1 MEALIFKQARARPP
15 LHEADGRYTH
25 GQVRR
30 CIVAADPHDLHLST
44 RGFAALHAQ
53 QLAPCSSSQLFG
65 GSHKL
70 RAQARAE
77 RVEDRSEVVDRTI
90 RVRVVAGVGLYASKA
105 KGPGSVNVQRVALL

>member
-30 CIVAADPHDLHLST
+30 CIVATDPHDLHLST

-77 RVEDRSEVVDRTI
+77 RVEIGQKWSIGRS
-90 RVRVVAGVGLYASKA
+90 GSGLWLALGCTLRK
-105 KGPGSVNVQRVALL
+105 QRDLAP